1 MYDYIRGELKRKGEN
16 YAVVEANGVGY
27 RIVTSL
33 RSLESAEGDVTFYT
47 HLHVREDIMELY
59 GFSTIEERGSFE
71 MLISI
76 SGVGPKAAVSVLSA
90 LTPSALALAV
100 VGGDAKAISKAQGVG
115 PKLAQRIILEL
126 KDKIKDIEVKDLGE
140 VYTESDSEA
149 VSALIVL
156 GYSAQE
162 AKSAVA
168 GAGQGSVEE
177 VIKKA
182 LTSLLR

>member
-1 MYDYIRGELKRKGEN
+1 MYDYIKGKIARKGEN
-16 YAVVEANGVGY
+16 YAVVEANGIGY

-33 RSLESAEGDVTFYT
+33 RSTECEQDDVTFYT

-59 GFSTIEERGSFE
+59 GFTTIEERSSFE

-90 LTPSALALAV
+90 MSPSALALAV
-100 VGGDAKAISKAQGVG
+100 IGGDAKAISRAQGVG

-126 KDKIKDIEVKDLGE
+126 KDKVKDIEVKDLGE
-140 VYTESDSEA
+140 VYVETDSEA

-162 AKSAVA
+162 AKSAVSS
-168 GAGQGSVEE
+168 AGQGTTEE

-182 LTSLLR
+182 LVNLMR